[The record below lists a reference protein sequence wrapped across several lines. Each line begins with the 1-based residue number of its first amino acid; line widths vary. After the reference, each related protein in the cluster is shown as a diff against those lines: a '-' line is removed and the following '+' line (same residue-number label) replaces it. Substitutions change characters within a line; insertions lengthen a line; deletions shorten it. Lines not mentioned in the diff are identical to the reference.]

1 MPMVVFK
8 DITFIYDGKPLLTD
22 FSETISSGEKVV
34 ICGASGTGKSTLL
47 SSIAGLVQP
56 DKGEIWV
63 GGKLL
68 TSDSVADIRRLTAW
82 VPQEFSLPYE
92 YVKECMSAPFKL
104 RQNRS
109 KMPSEE
115 TILNTFERLGLEKEI
130 YSKRL
135 TDISGG
141 QRQRIMI
148 VIAVLL
154 DKPLLLLDEPTSA
167 LDPDSI
173 EKLIT
178 FLKSY
183 ENMTMIAVSHDSR
196 FIQAFDRNINIGN
209 EK

>member
-1 MPMVVFK
+1 MVVFK

>member
-148 VIAVLL
+148 VIGVLL
-154 DKPLLLLDEPTSA
+154 
-167 LDPDSI
+167 
-173 EKLIT
+173 
-178 FLKSY
+178 
-183 ENMTMIAVSHDSR
+183 V
-196 FIQAFDRNINIGN
+196 
-209 EK
+209 

>member
-173 EKLIT
+173 KKLIT